1 MDHHPPGESGG
12 EWGTECEQWVA
23 VCVVRSGLCGATS
36 EKQLLVESIKMTVS
50 CPQGMRRTLLPLAA
64 AHVTSPLGVPV
75 QSYTHLQFDCAV
87 VGSSMPACC
96 VC

>member
-12 EWGTECEQWVA
+12 EWGTQCEQWVA

-36 EKQLLVESIKMTVS
+36 GKQLGKYKMIVP
-50 CPQGMRRTLLPLAA
+50 CLQGMRHTLLPLAA
-64 AHVTSPLGVPV
+64 AHGTSPLGVPV